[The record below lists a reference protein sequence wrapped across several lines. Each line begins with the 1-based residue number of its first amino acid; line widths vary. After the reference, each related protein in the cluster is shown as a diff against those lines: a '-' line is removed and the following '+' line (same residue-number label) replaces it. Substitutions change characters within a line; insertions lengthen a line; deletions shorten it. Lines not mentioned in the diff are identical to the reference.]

1 MTMLKKKKKVRVFME
16 MSEEGSQDNWMTTLL
31 EDTIEHE
38 GKGVKNILADTA

>member
-1 MTMLKKKKKVRVFME
+1 MKVLKE
-16 MSEEGSQDNWMTTLL
+16 MREEGSQDNRMTTQL